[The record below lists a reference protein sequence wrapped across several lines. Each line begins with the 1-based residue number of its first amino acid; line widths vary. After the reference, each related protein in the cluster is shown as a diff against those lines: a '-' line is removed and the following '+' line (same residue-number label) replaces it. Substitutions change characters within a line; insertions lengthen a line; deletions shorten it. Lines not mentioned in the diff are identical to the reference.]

1 MVLKSG
7 KLHHMPQVA
16 MRSPFVGNITI
27 TECFAKKIM
36 NGSIIEKL
44 GTIIDVVKTHE
55 RGYIERREAKAMLLG
70 ALADESRQ
78 VRWSAVYALG
88 QMDDLQGLLE
98 GVGNECQVVR
108 SMSTALIYA
117 TLRKRETMGVYPN
130 GFTEKLTRAMAD
142 NIGSDDNSVAIYS
155 ASVLAEIA
163 KRDPVSVIKVIGG
176 MKEKTNDIGT
186 IVRLTGVEMAA
197 QDALTEISSRNRA

>member
-1 MVLKSG
+1 
-7 KLHHMPQVA
+7 
-16 MRSPFVGNITI
+16 MRSPFTGNITI

-55 RGYIERREAKAMLLG
+55 KGYIERREAKAMLLG

-98 GVGNECQVVR
+98 GVENECQVVR

-117 TLRKRETMGVYPN
+117 TLRKKTMEFYPN
-130 GFTEKLTRAMAD
+130 GFTEKLTRTMAD

-163 KRDPVSVIKVIGG
+163 KRDPVSVIKVISG
-176 MKEKTNDIGT
+176 MKEETTDIGT